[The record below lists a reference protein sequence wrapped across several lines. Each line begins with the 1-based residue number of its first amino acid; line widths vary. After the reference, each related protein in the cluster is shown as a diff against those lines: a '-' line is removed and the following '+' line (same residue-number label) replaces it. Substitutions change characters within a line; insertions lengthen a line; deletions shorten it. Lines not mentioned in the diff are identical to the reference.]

1 MDYDYQKYKKY
12 KNRNSTLDF
21 YDENA
26 EEFANSTQTINFNQ
40 VQKRFAEKLPSGGTV
55 LDFGCG
61 AGRDT
66 KFFIEN
72 GFHVEATDGSQ
83 KLCEIASAFTGITVK
98 QMLFC
103 ELDAVENYDGIWA
116 CSSILHLPKEE
127 LASVFQKMIR
137 ALKNEGIIYT
147 SFKYGDFEGIRNGRY
162 FTDFTEDS
170 FSYLLKK
177 MPSLRQ
183 EECWITKDVRPGKEE
198 EKWLNLLLRK
208 QTL

>member
-1 MDYDYQKYKKY
+1 MDYEYQKYK
-12 KNRNSTLDF
+12 NSTLDF
-21 YDENA
+21 YNENA
-26 EEFANSTQTINFNQ
+26 EEFANSTQTINFYK
-40 VQKRFAEKLPSGGTV
+40 VQKRFVEKLPSGGNI

-72 GFHVEATDGSQ
+72 GFHVEATDGSK

-103 ELDAVENYDGIWA
+103 ELDAEENYDGIWA
-116 CSSILHLPKEE
+116 CSSILHLPKDE
-127 LASVFQKMIR
+127 LNSVLQKMTR
-137 ALKNEGIIYT
+137 ALKKEGIIYT
-147 SFKYGDFEGIRNGRY
+147 SFKYGEFEGIRNGRY
-162 FTDFTEDS
+162 FTDFTEVS
-170 FSYLLKK
+170 FQRLLEKI
-177 MPSLRQ
+177 PSLRQ